1 MPWDEVQMKMP
12 STFSKRN
19 RINTL
24 ATAHLLDQLRGTLN
38 NRPPLQG
45 FIRAEIHRASDV
57 TPGIEKTPSR
67 QRRGQIMVAQEP
79 KTIAPD
85 FSGSEPIPVGMKAAD
100 AAGGGDGGHD
110 RVG

>member
-1 MPWDEVQMKMP
+1 
-12 STFSKRN
+12 
-19 RINTL
+19 
-24 ATAHLLDQLRGTLN
+24 
-38 NRPPLQG
+38 
-45 FIRAEIHRASDV
+45 
-57 TPGIEKTPSR
+57 
-67 QRRGQIMVAQEP
+67 MVAQEP